1 MKNNFRWQ
9 YLKTYQIA
17 QNFFDAFF
25 TVRLGKIRVLEF
37 STSELSGR
45 RLGQLEK
52 MKAFLVA
59 FLFSSSHSI
68 SLMIET
74 AGPVPS
80 TPTLRKLDDVTKKR
94 KKMMKIKK
102 KLIKCMKYQKVKVN

>member
-37 STSELSGR
+37 STSELSGDWVSFR
-45 RLGQLEK
+45 KWKL
-52 MKAFLVA
+52 FLLL

-94 KKMMKIKK
+94 KKWWKLKKTYQVNEISESKI
-102 KLIKCMKYQKVKVN
+102 